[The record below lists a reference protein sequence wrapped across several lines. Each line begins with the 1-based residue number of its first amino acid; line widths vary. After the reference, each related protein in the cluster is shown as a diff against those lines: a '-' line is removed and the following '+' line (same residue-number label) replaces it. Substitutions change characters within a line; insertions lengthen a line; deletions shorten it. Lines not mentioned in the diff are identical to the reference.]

1 MVKDDFEFNYNKEKK
16 KKIVLSDV
24 HIEIIIKVVFFTLLV
39 LGLIGIG
46 VFFPIYISIYC
57 WVITSFFIIY
67 FILGM
72 LESLFDLTGM
82 FSKLANM
89 LVVIAVCA
97 GISNI
102 TNMIFMYHN
111 LRNGGK
117 EFIQKID
124 RSGNYSISLNSRDDK
139 NKRKKFVINNKKYV
153 ITPVYGDKQFF
164 IRKDGKYVLYLN
176 NNLANQI
183 KDINKKQQEDIKLE
197 LEKINKSSNLNN
209 DDNLFYLIIAV
220 SFVIFIFF
228 AICKSK

>member
-1 MVKDDFEFNYNKEKK
+1 MEKDDFEFNYNKEKK

-24 HIEIIIKVVFFTLLV
+24 HIEIIIKVVFFTLLI
-39 LGLIGIG
+39 LGLRGIG

-57 WVITSFFIIY
+57 WVITSLFIIY

-89 LVVIAVCA
+89 LVVIAICA

-102 TNMIFMYHN
+102 ANMIFMYHN

-153 ITPVYGDKQFF
+153 ITPVYGDKEFF
-164 IRKDGKYVLYLN
+164 IKKDSKYVLYLN
-176 NNLANQI
+176 NSLANQI
-183 KDINKKQQEDIKLE
+183 KDIKIVQQESIRQ
-197 LEKINKSSNLNN
+197 EKINQASPKNE
-209 DDNLFYLIIAV
+209 DEGVYFYFL
-220 SFVIFIFF
+220 FVIIFVLFILFGVKKF
-228 AICKSK
+228 

>member
-1 MVKDDFEFNYNKEKK
+1 MEKDDFEFNYNKEKK
-16 KKIVLSDV
+16 ILSDV

-57 WVITSFFIIY
+57 WVIISLFIIY

-89 LVVIAVCA
+89 LVVIAICA

-111 LRNGGK
+111 LRKGGK
-117 EFIQKID
+117 EFIQKIES
-124 RSGNYSISLNSRDDK
+124 SGNDSLLITSKDS
-139 NKRKKFVINNKKYV
+139 NNKK
-153 ITPVYGDKQFF
+153 KRF
-164 IRKDGKYVLYLN
+164 IIDNSEYIINPLSENKEYFIKKDGKYFLYVN
-176 NNLANQI
+176 KQI
-183 KDINKKQQEDIKLE
+183 SNKIKNIKIEQQESIKQEEIKQTSSENEDQGVYLYFLIGIILLLFILFGSIKL
-197 LEKINKSSNLNN
+197 
-209 DDNLFYLIIAV
+209 
-220 SFVIFIFF
+220 
-228 AICKSK
+228 